1 MDPFVMLELLYSRG
15 VNNWESLDFGVGGRL
30 VVVVFVVVDEGFD
43 GSLDVG
49 QEGALVGIF
58 TEEGRGGRG
67 RW

>member
-1 MDPFVMLELLYSRG
+1 MLELLYSRG

-30 VVVVFVVVDEGFD
+30 VVVVFVVVVDEGFD
-43 GSLDVG
+43 GSLYVG